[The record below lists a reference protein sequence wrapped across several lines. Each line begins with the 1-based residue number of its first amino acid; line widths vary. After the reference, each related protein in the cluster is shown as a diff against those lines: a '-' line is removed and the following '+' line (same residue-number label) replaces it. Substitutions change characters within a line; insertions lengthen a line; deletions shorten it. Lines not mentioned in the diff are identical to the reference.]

1 MISAVF
7 GYIVVIII
15 VAAFCSDHW
24 FRQTL
29 SIIPTESGPEN
40 RPVTEP
46 SFSNVLSIMSSFIL
60 PKTQVQQTSVV
71 QGPDTEQEQQTTFV
85 LDEIWTQ
92 QTQSSISPSV
102 VSPIVDATTE
112 ALKGLLKK
120 NNSILLTTQ
129 SIFPILQTR

>member
-71 QGPDTEQEQQTTFV
+71 QGPDTEQE
-85 LDEIWTQ
+85 
-92 QTQSSISPSV
+92 
-102 VSPIVDATTE
+102 
-112 ALKGLLKK
+112 
-120 NNSILLTTQ
+120 
-129 SIFPILQTR
+129 